1 LLHPTRGTES
11 APVRIEL
18 YGDLTCAITRR
29 SYQRVMA
36 LRLEHPDDV
45 TVVWKPY
52 WDPQRESAPL
62 AAEVARALFER
73 EGQQAFWAFFDRLLI
88 TTRRITSDLLLS
100 AADDA
105 GADMHAFRR
114 ALRTRVHKNSL
125 QRCLEEA
132 EAIGVDTSPTLVIN
146 DVMLV
151 GEPSEDRLHWAYV
164 DAKSALESR
173 RRVEMGATHAELE
186 HIMPPMAARGLLI
199 RYRGAR
205 NAPGG
210 LSRTRE
216 QARERATKLI
226 GRARMEGADFA
237 DVALRFAD
245 SLLEPE
251 ELSPRLI
258 DPVLADAVAT
268 LKLGELSAPVECDEG
283 FLVAQRVG

>member
-1 LLHPTRGTES
+1 
-11 APVRIEL
+11 
-18 YGDLTCAITRR
+18 
-29 SYQRVMA
+29 
-36 LRLEHPDDV
+36 
-45 TVVWKPY
+45 
-52 WDPQRESAPL
+52 
-62 AAEVARALFER
+62 
-73 EGQQAFWAFFDRLLI
+73 
-88 TTRRITSDLLLS
+88 
-100 AADDA
+100 
-105 GADMHAFRR
+105 
-114 ALRTRVHKNSL
+114 
-125 QRCLEEA
+125 
-132 EAIGVDTSPTLVIN
+132 
-146 DVMLV
+146 
-151 GEPSEDRLHWAYV
+151 LHWAYV

-258 DPVLADAVAT
+258 DPVLADAVAN